1 MAIADKVVN
10 FLVKI
15 SGDVKDLQRDLNR
28 VERDATQSSSRLQ
41 TAAGKAGSFIAANW
55 QAGAMA
61 AGTAVAA
68 FAVKAVGEF
77 QRTALEADKLGTSLG
92 TGVEQASR
100 WMEVAGDLGVETGTL
115 EGAFQRMNKAA
126 EGGALKSL
134 GIDAENA
141 SDRFIQTLEYL
152 RGISDETLRAKEA
165 QRILG
170 RSWQELAPLVNQVG
184 ELRDRLADV
193 SDAKVI
199 DPEEVEKARRY
210 RDAMDA
216 LNDAVQDVS
225 LALGESLIPLVSDLA
240 KAMAEAGD
248 LAGKIPL
255 PDWMRSGGPQ
265 LGGLI
270 AVAKGLGDIVS
281 GSDDASDELDY
292 LSRRYEYMGR
302 QAVLYT
308 EVMRQQVGVQE
319 DVRVGVENMTVTV
332 DYLARSYDRL
342 GAGLAEY
349 RRQQEALLAWVEQYQ
364 AQLGKAQGTSEV
376 GTGTVP
382 GAFTGPGGI
391 KGAIGSLVV
400 NVYSADPQQTV
411 DAVARYQRNNAQ

>member
-1 MAIADKVVN
+1 MALGDRIVN
-10 FLVKI
+10 FVVKI
-15 SGDVKDLQRDLNR
+15 SGDVKDLQKDLGR
-28 VERDATQSSSRLQ
+28 VERDATQASGRLQ

-55 QAGAMA
+55 QAGALA
-61 AGTAVAA
+61 AGSAVAA
-68 FAVKAVGEF
+68 FAAKAVGDF

-100 WMEVAGDLGVETGTL
+100 WMEVAGDLGVETATL
-115 EGAFQRMNKAA
+115 ESAFQKMNKAA

-193 SDAKVI
+193 SEAKVI
-199 DPEEVEKARRY
+199 DQAEVEKARRY

-240 KAMAEAGD
+240 TAMAEAGD

-270 AVAKGLGDIVS
+270 AVAKGLGNIVS
-281 GSDDASDELDY
+281 GADDADKELDY
-292 LSRRYEYMGR
+292 LSRRYEAMGR
-302 QAVLYT
+302 QAGLYT
-308 EVMRQQVGVQE
+308 DVMRQQVDVQD
-319 DVRVGVENMTVTV
+319 DVTEAVRQSGVTV
-332 DYLARSYDRL
+332 DYLERAYNRL
-342 GAGLAEY
+342 GAGLQEY
-349 RRQQEALLAWVEQYQ
+349 RTNQEAILAMFERYQ
-364 AQLGKAQGTSEV
+364 TTKGKIEAPVYGDA
-376 GTGTVP
+376 P
-382 GAFTGPGGI
+382 APAAFTGPGGI
-391 KGAIGSLVV
+391 KGALGGMVV
-400 NVYSADPQQTV
+400 NVYSADPQQVV
-411 DAVARYQRNNAQ
+411 DALARYQRSNAQ